1 MLSSEL
7 DSFVLKFKSLWYS
20 GIDAHLDVETHA
32 GQAWVGLRVGLGHP
46 PGLPQ
51 PHLLRKKDSP
61 SKQRRRA
68 RRAEAR
74 KLAADE
80 AAVKASENVETP
92 KEATKD
98 NLVRVTEEV
107 NDIKAVEETAET
119 MCTGE
124 VTDEFCRNAEY
135 ISEANSLKEN
145 YKLKFA
151 FNSEYAEQ
159 DIYEAIEEIFPDKT
173 AMKSASLLLRV
184 RRLGRTAVHDCVLE
198 LDVTDPNNFV
208 WPELKGVDID
218 VFKEIQ
224 KISK

>member
-80 AAVKASENVETP
+80 AAVKASEKAKTP

-107 NDIKAVEETAET
+107 NDIKAVEETAVT

-135 ISEANSLKEN
+135 CQMSNVRFTFK
-145 YKLKFA
+145 
-151 FNSEYAEQ
+151 SEYREE
-159 DIYEAIEEIFPDKT
+159 DIEYSTRKILPEDAVSTLVSRARIGWT
-173 AMKSASLLLRV
+173 ADYL
-184 RRLGRTAVHDCVLE
+184 CVLE
-198 LDVTDPNNFV
+198 LEGVDHENFV
-208 WPELKGVDID
+208 WPDMDSSEEEVLREL
-218 VFKEIQ
+218 ERM
-224 KISK
+224 